1 MSSLYFHKLTR
12 KIKENE
18 RQKNL
23 MVDGYVLNKVLEKI
37 EEVIR
42 TDTKILIDT
51 NNKLPDDITLKKCC
65 DVNDRCYK
73 KRW

>member
-1 MSSLYFHKLTR
+1 MYFHKLTR

-23 MVDGYVLNKVLEKI
+23 MVDDYVLNKVLEKI
-37 EEVIR
+37 EEIIR

-51 NNKLPDDITLKKCC
+51 NNKLPDDITLKN
-65 DVNDRCYK
+65 VVM
-73 KRW
+73 

>member
-23 MVDGYVLNKVLEKI
+23 MVDDYVLNKVLEKI

-51 NNKLPDDITLKKCC
+51 NNKLPDDITLKN
-65 DVNDRCYK
+65 VVM
-73 KRW
+73 

>member
-1 MSSLYFHKLTR
+1 MYFHKLTR

-23 MVDGYVLNKVLEKI
+23 MVDDYVLNKVLEKI

-51 NNKLPDDITLKKCC
+51 NNKLPDDITLKN
-65 DVNDRCYK
+65 VVM
-73 KRW
+73 